1 MKMPPFLHGQ
11 HGQGTIEWIIALPA
25 LLLLLGGIIQIALVF
40 TTRSTLDWATFY
52 GVREATLDHG
62 SLRALRTGLAKG
74 LMPLYPGG
82 RNPGA
87 AQTAQAYASASTA
100 AMNPAQVNI
109 QVLNPTPGV
118 IRAWTSTV
126 NKDGQNVS
134 EIPNSRL
141 IYAATGPRAGETL
154 QAANL
159 FKARVRYCYPLMVP
173 FVNTAIK
180 ALMTGPFA
188 PPSAWD
194 TACYQSGGL
203 PIAATATEL
212 MQSALYPQA
221 LQNPGAPATTP
232 PGGTQNGRGGGTPV
246 GQQHGSGGGTVESC
260 KVSTLP
266 YWSTHWPTSNP

>member
-1 MKMPPFLHGQ
+1 MKTQPFPHGQ

-25 LLLLLGGIIQIALVF
+25 LLLLLGGILQIALVF
-40 TTRSTLDWATFY
+40 TTQSTLDWAAFY

-118 IRAWTSTV
+118 IQAWTTTV

-159 FKARVRYCYPLMVP
+159 FKARIRYCYPLMVP

-194 TACYQSGGL
+194 TACYQSGGI
-203 PIAATATEL
+203 PIASTATEL
-212 MQSALYPQA
+212 MQSALYPQE
-221 LQNPGAPATTP
+221 LQNQGAPSTTP
-232 PGGTQNGRGGGTPV
+232 PGGTAAGPQNGN
-246 GQQHGSGGGTVESC
+246 GGGTVEGC

>member
-1 MKMPPFLHGQ
+1 MKTPPFPHGQ
-11 HGQGTIEWIIALPA
+11 HGQGTIEWIIALQA
-25 LLLLLGGIIQIALVF
+25 LLLLLGGILQIALVF

-62 SLRALRTGLAKG
+62 SLQALRRGLAKG

-154 QAANL
+154 
-159 FKARVRYCYPLMVP
+159 RRR
-173 FVNTAIK
+173 ISSRR
-180 ALMTGPFA
+180 G
-188 PPSAWD
+188 S
-194 TACYQSGGL
+194 
-203 PIAATATEL
+203 ATAT
-212 MQSALYPQA
+212 
-221 LQNPGAPATTP
+221 
-232 PGGTQNGRGGGTPV
+232 R
-246 GQQHGSGGGTVESC
+246 
-260 KVSTLP
+260 
-266 YWSTHWPTSNP
+266 